1 MGKMKE
7 IYNMIENGDY
17 KKFKLSYESAIS
29 KQETKFYFHNKIY
42 SVLEAANI
50 LLILENTK

>member
-1 MGKMKE
+1 MKE

-29 KQETKFYFHNKIY
+29 KQETKFYFNNKIY